1 MIEDNM
7 RLGIIEDNEKLRNNY
22 VDFFSLFPN
31 YSLIFSLSNLDEII
45 RKNNPLNLPVPDII
59 LLDINL
65 PGTSG
70 VDGIQLLK
78 QLYPKVIII
87 MLTANDDS
95 EILIKAIENGASG
108 YLVKGISLHQIKI
121 YIENYI
127 TTGTAITPN
136 VAVKLF
142 EHINKTSKKKTTIL
156 KPLTKREKE
165 LASCIVDGLTHKE
178 IGAKLKIQAS
188 TVNHH
193 LKSIFIKLNVNSKLE
208 LISKF
213 HNS

>member
-1 MIEDNM
+1 MIEDNV

-31 YSLIFSLSNLDEII
+31 YSLIFSLSNLDEIK
-45 RKNNPLNLPVPDII
+45 RKKKPLNLPVPDII

-70 VDGIQLLK
+70 VDGIPLLK
-78 QLYPKVIII
+78 QLYPNVIII
-87 MLTANDDS
+87 MLTAYDNS

-127 TTGTAITPN
+127 TTGSAITPN

-142 EHINKTSKKKTTIL
+142 EHINKRGKKKTTIL
-156 KPLTKREKE
+156 EVLTKREKE
-165 LASCIVDGLTHKE
+165 IVDSIIDELSHKE
-178 IGAKLKIQAS
+178 VGIKLKIQPS

-193 LKSIFIKLNVNSKLE
+193 LKSIYIKLNVNSKYE
-208 LISKF
+208 LISKI